1 MIEIRQ
7 QLLTENDCYKAG
19 KKIQPV
25 GVMVHSTGANNPYL
39 WRYLPGND
47 EIGHNKYNNHW
58 NQPKPD
64 GRSVC
69 VHAFIGKDKNG
80 KVRIYQTLPWD
91 HRGWH
96 AGSKANDTH
105 IGFEICEDDLTDR
118 QYFEEVYEAA
128 IQLCVYLCQLFP
140 SIKTE
145 NIIGH
150 YEGYQRGIASNH
162 SDPQHWFKRFNKT
175 MDMFRAE
182 VKRRLEQVGGEQS
195 MPDQGKGEIIYVV
208 QKGDSLSKIAEKYG
222 TTWQVLA
229 EYNNIA
235 NPSLIYPG
243 QKIKIPSDAKE
254 KAEKEELLLR
264 IDKLEQEIKALK
276 TENTLLND
284 KLNKIKEI
292 VG

>member
-1 MIEIRQ
+1 
-7 QLLTENDCYKAG
+7 
-19 KKIQPV
+19 
-25 GVMVHSTGANNPYL
+25 
-39 WRYLPGND
+39 
-47 EIGHNKYNNHW
+47 
-58 NQPKPD
+58 
-64 GRSVC
+64 
-69 VHAFIGKDKNG
+69 
-80 KVRIYQTLPWD
+80 
-91 HRGWH
+91 
-96 AGSKANDTH
+96 
-105 IGFEICEDDLTDR
+105 
-118 QYFEEVYEAA
+118 
-128 IQLCVYLCQLFP
+128 
-140 SIKTE
+140 
-145 NIIGH
+145 
-150 YEGYQRGIASNH
+150 
-162 SDPQHWFKRFNKT
+162 

-254 KAEKEELLLR
+254 TAEKEELLLR